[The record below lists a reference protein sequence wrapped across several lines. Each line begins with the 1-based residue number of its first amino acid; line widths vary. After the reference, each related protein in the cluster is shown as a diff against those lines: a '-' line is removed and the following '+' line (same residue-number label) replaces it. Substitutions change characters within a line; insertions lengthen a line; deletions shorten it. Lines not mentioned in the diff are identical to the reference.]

1 MFVHT
6 TDTYGKTRYCCDKVY
21 LVNKEQVNTNTLVH
35 LVLLV
40 LGETGF
46 VAAKKQNKK
55 TPQHE
60 EKPGLQSV
68 NGSAIYLFF
77 TIL

>member
-1 MFVHT
+1 MEKP
-6 TDTYGKTRYCCDKVY
+6 DTAVTES
-21 LVNKEQVNTNTLVH
+21 LPEQVNTNTLVH

-55 TPQHE
+55 NT
-60 EKPGLQSV
+60 
-68 NGSAIYLFF
+68 
-77 TIL
+77 TT